1 MLLIANLRFRKI
13 SIMVIKVERFSQNKT
28 YLTLIF
34 PLMSSFTGAK
44 AVDPRMSEN
53 RKTKDNIKPHEQ
65 LSFPI
70 TLYY

>member
-1 MLLIANLRFRKI
+1 
-13 SIMVIKVERFSQNKT
+13 MVIKVERFSQNKA

-53 RKTKDNIKPHEQ
+53 RKTKDNIKPREQ